1 MGPSF
6 FPFYWGRRET
16 LVLQWFRT
24 LSLRNKL
31 VLTILICLVLPSIV
45 SMYVSNL
52 FTRDAVRSQVADNAR
67 QSMRIANQIVN
78 GQMKN
83 MLHMMNFIQF
93 DVDIREPILNLS
105 HADDTTPIGDLYIS
119 KTTIDKRI
127 ATFIGPLENL
137 VVTLLLPNG
146 QYYATYMTTNFDPK
160 SFFEKAWMQDI
171 MQEGG
176 YSAKWIGAEPNYSQ
190 QSSQSY
196 LLEAVKPLRLNG
208 ATYGYVIVGLETSV
222 LQKLFAQYEDNE
234 SMVIID
240 AQGTILVDK
249 DVSRIGKPFAYYDQ
263 LPAEEGSS
271 FVKVAGEEY
280 IMQSA
285 QVTPEW
291 KLVNMTPYK
300 SAAQQI
306 QSFRKTD
313 FGIQLMFLI
322 LFAIVLL
329 YVVRTLTKPIAKL
342 VQTVVRIES
351 GQLSERSNINGG
363 DEVGRLG
370 YVFDRMID
378 RIELTLFENKR
389 EQELKRKAELAM
401 LQAQINPH
409 FLFNVLNSIRLKI
422 MMKGDEENAELI
434 SSLSAL
440 LRMTINRNN
449 EYITLHEEI
458 GVNEHYVR
466 LLNSRHGD
474 RVVLRVSAASDTL
487 LIQVP
492 RFLLQPLIENAY
504 IHGLK
509 SKAGEITIVSRIAED
524 GRLQIEIQDS
534 GVGMAPERLLTLR
547 NHLDA
552 TPIMPVMEE
561 ASSPSLSGIGLHNVF
576 ERLRMIY
583 GHHFHYN
590 ITSSLGHGTQII
602 LLFPQQPDKEV

>member
-1 MGPSF
+1 
-6 FPFYWGRRET
+6 
-16 LVLQWFRT
+16 VLQWFRT

-45 SMYVSNL
+45 SMNVSNL
-52 FTRDAVRSQVADNAR
+52 FTRDAVRTQVADNAR
-67 QSMRIANQIVN
+67 QSMLIANQIVT

-83 MLHMMNFIQF
+83 MLYMMNFVQF
-93 DVDIREPILNLS
+93 DVDLREPILNLS
-105 HADDTTPIGDLYIS
+105 HADATTSIGDLYIS
-119 KTTIDKRI
+119 QNTINKRI
-127 ATFIGPLENL
+127 DTVIGPLENL
-137 VVTLLLPNG
+137 VLTLLLPNG
-146 QYYATYMTTNFDPK
+146 QYYATYTTTNFDPK
-160 SFFEKAWMQDI
+160 SFFEKAWMRDV
-171 MQEGG
+171 MQSGG
-176 YSAKWIGAEPNYSQ
+176 YSVKWIGAEPNYSQ
-190 QSSQSY
+190 LSSQSY

-208 ATYGYVIVGLETSV
+208 ATYGYVIVGLEPSV
-222 LQKLFAQYEDNE
+222 LQKLFAQYEDKE

-240 AQGTILVDK
+240 AQGRILVDK
-249 DVSRIGKPFAYYDQ
+249 DSSQIGKPFAYYDQ
-263 LPAEEGSS
+263 LPPEEGTS

-300 SAAQQI
+300 AAAQQI

-313 FGIQLMFLI
+313 FGIQLVFLF
-322 LFAIVLL
+322 LFAVVLL

-351 GQLSERSNINGG
+351 GQLSERSNISGG

-458 GVNEHYVR
+458 GINEHYVR

-487 LIQVP
+487 LIQIP

-509 SKAGEITIVSRIAED
+509 SKAGEITIISRLVED
-524 GRLQIEIQDS
+524 GRLQVEVQDS
-534 GVGMAPERLLTLR
+534 GVGMTPERLLELR
-547 NHLDA
+547 NHLEA
-552 TPIMPVMEE
+552 TPIIPAAE
-561 ASSPSLSGIGLHNVF
+561 AGSSPSLSGIGIHNVF

-583 GHHFHYN
+583 GHYFDYS
-590 ITSSLGHGTQII
+590 IESSLGHGTQII
-602 LLFPQQPDKEV
+602 LLFPQQPEKEV

>member
-1 MGPSF
+1 M
-6 FPFYWGRRET
+6 
-16 LVLQWFRT
+16 LQWFRT

-45 SMYVSNL
+45 SMNVSNF

-67 QSMRIANQIVN
+67 QSMRITSQIVT
-78 GQMKN
+78 GQLKN
-83 MLHMMNFIQF
+83 MVYMMNFIQF
-93 DVDIREPILNLS
+93 DEELQIPILSLS
-105 HADDTTPIGDLYIS
+105 HVNDTTTIGDIFQAKL
-119 KTTIDKRI
+119 TINKRI
-127 ATFIGPLENL
+127 TTVNSTLGNMN
-137 VVTLLLPNG
+137 VTLLLPNG
-146 QYYATYMTTNFDPK
+146 QYVSSYTTIHFDPK
-160 SFFEKAWMQDI
+160 SFLEKEWMKEVNQVK
-171 MQEGG
+171 G
-176 YSAKWIGAEPNYSQ
+176 YNVHWIGTELNYNSESTQ
-190 QSSQSY
+190 PY
-196 LLEAVKPLRLNG
+196 LLAAAKPLGLNG
-208 ATYGYVIVGLETSV
+208 TTYGYVIVGLELNV
-222 LQKLFAQYEDNE
+222 LQNLFAQYKENE
-234 SMVIID
+234 TMVIID
-240 AQGTILVDK
+240 EHGRILVDQ
-249 DVSRIGKPFAYYDQ
+249 DTSRIGTQFANYDQ
-263 LPAEEGSS
+263 LPTEEGSS

-280 IMQSA
+280 IMQSN
-285 QVTPEW
+285 QISPNW
-291 KLVNMTPYK
+291 KLVSMAPYK

-306 QSFRKTD
+306 ESFRKTD
-313 FGIQLMFLI
+313 FIIQFFFLI
-322 LFAIVLL
+322 LFAVVLL

-351 GQLSERSNINGG
+351 GQLSERSNISGG

-458 GVNEHYVR
+458 GINEHYVR

-487 LIQVP
+487 LIQIP

-509 SKAGEITIVSRIAED
+509 SKAGEISIISRIVED
-524 GRLQIEIQDS
+524 GRLQVEIQDS
-534 GVGMAPERLLTLR
+534 GVGMTPERLLELR
-547 NHLDA
+547 NHLEA
-552 TPIMPVMEE
+552 TPILPVVEE
-561 ASSPSLSGIGLHNVF
+561 ASSPSLSGIGIHNVF

-583 GHHFHYN
+583 GHRFDYD
-590 ITSSLGHGTQII
+590 IASSLGHGTQII
-602 LLFPQQPDKEV
+602 LLFPQQPEKEV

>member
-1 MGPSF
+1 
-6 FPFYWGRRET
+6 
-16 LVLQWFRT
+16 VLQWFRT

-45 SMYVSNL
+45 SMNVSNL
-52 FTRDAVRSQVADNAR
+52 FTRDAVRTQVADNAR
-67 QSMRIANQIVN
+67 QSMLIANQIVT

-83 MLHMMNFIQF
+83 MLYMMNFVQF
-93 DVDIREPILNLS
+93 DVDLREPILNLS
-105 HADDTTPIGDLYIS
+105 HADATTSIGDLYIS
-119 KTTIDKRI
+119 QNTINKRI
-127 ATFIGPLENL
+127 DTVIGPLENL
-137 VVTLLLPNG
+137 VLTLLLPNG

-160 SFFEKAWMQDI
+160 SFFEKEWMKDV
-171 MQEGG
+171 MQAGG

-208 ATYGYVIVGLETSV
+208 ATYGYVIVGLEPSV

-240 AQGTILVDK
+240 AQGKILVDK
-249 DVSRIGKPFAYYDQ
+249 DSSQIGKPFAYYDQ
-263 LPAEEGSS
+263 LPPEEGTS

-300 SAAQQI
+300 AAAQQI

-313 FGIQLMFLI
+313 FGIQLVFLF
-322 LFAIVLL
+322 LFALVLL

-351 GQLSERSNINGG
+351 GQLSERSNISGG

-458 GVNEHYVR
+458 GINEHYVR

-487 LIQVP
+487 LIQIP

-509 SKAGEITIVSRIAED
+509 SKAGEITIISRLVED
-524 GRLQIEIQDS
+524 GRLQVEVQDS
-534 GVGMAPERLLTLR
+534 GVGMTPERLLELR
-547 NHLDA
+547 NHLEA
-552 TPIMPVMEE
+552 TPIMPVAEE
-561 ASSPSLSGIGLHNVF
+561 GSSPSLSGIGIHNVF

-583 GHHFHYN
+583 GHYFDYS
-590 ITSSLGHGTQII
+590 IESSLGHGTQII
-602 LLFPQQPDKEV
+602 LLFPQQPEKEV

>member
-1 MGPSF
+1 M
-6 FPFYWGRRET
+6 
-16 LVLQWFRT
+16 LQWFRT

-45 SMYVSNL
+45 SMNVSNL
-52 FTRDAVRSQVADNAR
+52 LTRDAVRTQVADNAR
-67 QSMRIANQIVN
+67 QSMLIANQIVT

-83 MLHMMNFIQF
+83 MLYMMNFVQF
-93 DVDIREPILNLS
+93 DVDLREPILNLS
-105 HADDTTPIGDLYIS
+105 HADETTSIGDLYIS
-119 KTTIDKRI
+119 QNTINKRI
-127 ATFIGPLENL
+127 DTVIGPLENL
-137 VVTLLLPNG
+137 VLTLLLPNG
-146 QYYATYMTTNFDPK
+146 QYYATYTTTNFDPK
-160 SFFEKAWMQDI
+160 SFFEKAWMRDV
-171 MQEGG
+171 MQSGG
-176 YSAKWIGAEPNYSQ
+176 YSVKWIGAESNYSQ

-208 ATYGYVIVGLETSV
+208 ATYGYVIVGLEPSV
-222 LQKLFAQYEDNE
+222 VQKLFAQYEDNE

-240 AQGTILVDK
+240 AQGKILVDK
-249 DVSRIGKPFAYYDQ
+249 DSSQIGKPFAYYDQ
-263 LPAEEGSS
+263 LPPEEGTS

-300 SAAQQI
+300 AAAQQI

-313 FGIQLMFLI
+313 FGIQLVFLF
-322 LFAIVLL
+322 LFAVVLL

-351 GQLSERSNINGG
+351 GQLSERSNISGG

-458 GVNEHYVR
+458 GINEHYVR

-474 RVVLRVSAASDTL
+474 RVILRVSAASDTL
-487 LIQVP
+487 LIQIP

-509 SKAGEITIVSRIAED
+509 SKAGEITIISRIAED
-524 GRLQIEIQDS
+524 GRLQVEIQDS
-534 GVGMAPERLLTLR
+534 GVGMTPERLLELR
-547 NHLDA
+547 NHLEA
-552 TPIMPVMEE
+552 TPILPVVEE
-561 ASSPSLSGIGLHNVF
+561 ASSPSLSGIGIHNVF

-583 GHHFHYN
+583 GHRFDYD
-590 ITSSLGHGTQII
+590 IASSLGHGTQII
-602 LLFPQQPDKEV
+602 LLFPQQPEKEV

>member
-1 MGPSF
+1 MRKWLRS
-6 FPFYWGRRET
+6 
-16 LVLQWFRT
+16 

-52 FTRDAVRSQVADNAR
+52 FTRDAIRTQVADNAR
-67 QSMRIANQIVN
+67 QSMLIASQIVT

-83 MLHMMNFIQF
+83 MLYMMNFVQF
-93 DVDIREPILNLS
+93 DVDLREPILNLS
-105 HADDTTPIGDLYIS
+105 RADETTSIGDLYIS
-119 KTTIDKRI
+119 QNTIYKRI
-127 ATFIGPLENL
+127 DTVMSPLENL
-137 VVTLLLPNG
+137 VLTLLLPNG
-146 QYYATYMTTNFDPK
+146 QYYATYTTTNFDPK
-160 SFFEKAWMQDI
+160 SFFTKTWMRDV
-171 MQEGG
+171 MQSGS
-176 YSAKWIGAEPNYSQ
+176 YSVKWIGAELNYSQ
-190 QSSQSY
+190 QPSQSY

-208 ATYGYVIVGLETSV
+208 ATYGYVIVGLDPSA

-234 SMVIID
+234 SMVVID
-240 AQGTILVDK
+240 AQGKILVDK
-249 DVSRIGKPFAYYDQ
+249 DSSRIGKPFAYYDQ
-263 LPAEEGSS
+263 LPTEDGSS

-285 QVTPEW
+285 QVTAEW

-306 QSFRKTD
+306 ESFRKTD
-313 FGIQLMFLI
+313 FAIQLLFLV
-322 LFAIVLL
+322 LFAIALL
-329 YVVRTLTKPIAKL
+329 YVVRTLTKPIARL
-342 VQTVVRIES
+342 VQTVFRIET
-351 GQLSERSNINGG
+351 GQLSERSNISGE

-449 EYITLHEEI
+449 AYITLHEEI
-458 GVNEHYVR
+458 GINEHYVR

-487 LIQVP
+487 LISIP

-509 SKAGEITIVSRIAED
+509 SKAGEITITSRIAED
-524 GRLQIEIQDS
+524 GRLQILIKDS
-534 GVGMAPERLLTLR
+534 GVGMSPERLEELQS
-547 NHLDA
+547 HL
-552 TPIMPVMEE
+552 E
-561 ASSPSLSGIGLHNVF
+561 AAPAAQTEIEGSSPSLSGIGLHNVF
-576 ERLRMIY
+576 ERLRLIY
-583 GHHFHYN
+583 GHQFDYE
-590 ITSSLGHGTQII
+590 IESSMDQGTQII
-602 LLFPQQPDKEV
+602 LRFPQQPEKEV

>member
-1 MGPSF
+1 M
-6 FPFYWGRRET
+6 
-16 LVLQWFRT
+16 LQWFRT

-31 VLTILICLVLPSIV
+31 VLTILVCLVLPSIV
-45 SMYVSNL
+45 SMNVSNF
-52 FTRDAVRSQVADNAR
+52 FTRDAVRSQVADSAR
-67 QSMRIANQIVN
+67 QSMRITSQIVT
-78 GQMKN
+78 GQLKN
-83 MLHMMNFIQF
+83 MVYMMNFIQF
-93 DVDIREPILNLS
+93 DEELQKPILSLGHVDETS
-105 HADDTTPIGDLYIS
+105 TIGDIFQAKL
-119 KTTIDKRI
+119 TINKRI
-127 ATFIGPLENL
+127 STVMNPLGNMN
-137 VVTLLLPNG
+137 VTLLLPNG
-146 QYYATYMTTNFDPK
+146 QYVASYTTINFDPK
-160 SFFEKAWMQDI
+160 SFLSKDWMKEVNQI
-171 MQEGG
+171 KG
-176 YSAKWIGAEPNYSQ
+176 YNVHWIGTEFNYNSESTQ
-190 QSSQSY
+190 PY
-196 LLEAVKPLRLNG
+196 VLAAAKPLGLNG
-208 ATYGYVIVGLETSV
+208 TTYGYVIVGLELSV
-222 LQKLFAQYEDNE
+222 LQNLFAQYKENE
-234 SMVIID
+234 TMVIID
-240 AQGTILVDK
+240 ENGRILVDQ
-249 DVSRIGKPFAYYDQ
+249 DTSRIGTQFANFDQ
-263 LPAEEGSS
+263 LPSEEGSS

-280 IMQSA
+280 IMQSN
-285 QVTPEW
+285 QISSNW
-291 KLVNMTPYK
+291 KLVSMAPYK

-306 QSFRKTD
+306 ESFRKTD
-313 FGIQLMFLI
+313 FLIQLFFLI

-351 GQLSERSNINGG
+351 GQLSERSNISGG

-458 GVNEHYVR
+458 GINEHYVR

-487 LIQVP
+487 LIQIP

-524 GRLQIEIQDS
+524 GRLQVEIQDS
-534 GVGMAPERLLTLR
+534 GVGMTPERLLTLR
-547 NHLDA
+547 NHLEA
-552 TPIMPVMEE
+552 TPTTSVVVE
-561 ASSPSLSGIGLHNVF
+561 ASSPSLSGIGIHNVF

-583 GHHFHYN
+583 GLRFDYEIESN
-590 ITSSLGHGTQII
+590 LGRGTQII
-602 LLFPQQPDKEV
+602 LRFPQQPEKEV

>member
-1 MGPSF
+1 MLN
-6 FPFYWGRRET
+6 W
-16 LVLQWFRT
+16 LRT

-31 VLTILICLVLPSIV
+31 MLTILICLVLPSIV
-45 SMYVSNL
+45 SMNVSSF

-78 GQMKN
+78 GQLKN
-83 MLHMMNFIQF
+83 MLYMMNFIQF
-93 DVDIREPILNLS
+93 DVDIREPIWNLS
-105 HADDTTPIGDLYIS
+105 HADATTSIGDLYIS
-119 KTTIDKRI
+119 KMTIKNRI
-127 ATFIGPLENL
+127 DTFIGPMENL

-160 SFFEKAWMQDI
+160 SFFEKAWMQDV
-171 MQEGG
+171 MQTGG
-176 YSAKWIGAEPNYSQ
+176 YSAKWIGSEPNYSQ

-208 ATYGYVIVGLETSV
+208 DTYGYVIVGLEPSV
-222 LQKLFAQYEDNE
+222 LQNLFAQYEDKE

-240 AQGTILVDK
+240 AQGKILVDK
-249 DVSRIGKPFAYYDQ
+249 DSSQIGKPFAYYDQ
-263 LPAEEGSS
+263 LPPEEGSS

-300 SAAQQI
+300 AAAQQI
-306 QSFRKTD
+306 ESFRKTD
-313 FGIQLMFLI
+313 FGIQLLFLI
-322 LFAIVLL
+322 LFAVVLL

-351 GQLSERSNINGG
+351 GQLSERSNISGG

-458 GVNEHYVR
+458 GINEHYVR

-474 RVVLRVSAASDTL
+474 RVVLQVSAASDTL
-487 LIQVP
+487 LIQIP

-524 GRLQIEIQDS
+524 GRLQVEIQDS
-534 GVGMAPERLLTLR
+534 GVGMTPERLLELR
-547 NHLDA
+547 NHLEV
-552 TPIMPVMEE
+552 TPIIAVEEE

-583 GHHFHYN
+583 GHRFDYE
-590 ITSSLGHGTQII
+590 IASSLGHGTQII
-602 LLFPQQPDKEV
+602 LLFPQQPEKEV

>member
-1 MGPSF
+1 M
-6 FPFYWGRRET
+6 
-16 LVLQWFRT
+16 QWFRT

-45 SMYVSNL
+45 SMNVSNL
-52 FTRDAVRSQVADNAR
+52 FTRDAVRTQVADNAR
-67 QSMRIANQIVN
+67 QSMRITSQIVT
-78 GQMKN
+78 GQLKN
-83 MLHMMNFIQF
+83 MVYMMNFIQF
-93 DVDIREPILNLS
+93 DEELQKPILSLG
-105 HADDTTPIGDLYIS
+105 HVDDTTTIGDIFQAKL
-119 KTTIDKRI
+119 TINKRI
-127 ATFIGPLENL
+127 STVMNPLGNMN
-137 VVTLLLPNG
+137 VTLLLPNG
-146 QYYATYMTTNFDPK
+146 QYVASYTTINFDPK
-160 SFFEKAWMQDI
+160 SFLAKEWMKEVNQI
-171 MQEGG
+171 KG
-176 YSAKWIGAEPNYSQ
+176 YNVHWIGTEHNYNSESTQ
-190 QSSQSY
+190 PY
-196 LLEAVKPLRLNG
+196 LLAAAKPLGLNG
-208 ATYGYVIVGLETSV
+208 TTYGYVIVGLELNV
-222 LQKLFAQYEDNE
+222 LQNLFAQYKENE
-234 SMVIID
+234 TMVIID
-240 AQGTILVDK
+240 ENGRILVDQ
-249 DVSRIGKPFAYYDQ
+249 DTSRIGTQFANFDK
-263 LPAEEGSS
+263 LPSEEGSS

-280 IMQSA
+280 IMQSN
-285 QVTPEW
+285 QISPNW
-291 KLVNMTPYK
+291 KLVSMAPYK

-306 QSFRKTD
+306 ESFRETD
-313 FGIQLMFLI
+313 FIIQLFFLL
-322 LFAIVLL
+322 LFAVVLL
-329 YVVRTLTKPIAKL
+329 YVVRTLTKPIARL

-351 GQLSERSNINGG
+351 GQLSERSNISGG

-458 GVNEHYVR
+458 GINEHYVR

-487 LIQVP
+487 LVQIP

-509 SKAGEITIVSRIAED
+509 SKAGEITIISRLVED
-524 GRLQIEIQDS
+524 GRLQVEVQDS
-534 GVGMAPERLLTLR
+534 GVGMTPERLLTLR
-547 NHLDA
+547 NHLEA
-552 TPIMPVMEE
+552 TPIMPVEE
-561 ASSPSLSGIGLHNVF
+561 EGSSPSLSGIGIHNVF

-583 GHHFHYN
+583 GHYFDYS
-590 ITSSLGHGTQII
+590 IESSLGHGTQII
-602 LLFPQQPDKEV
+602 LLFPQQPEKEV

>member
-1 MGPSF
+1 M
-6 FPFYWGRRET
+6 
-16 LVLQWFRT
+16 LQWFRT

-31 VLTILICLVLPSIV
+31 VLTILICLVLPSII
-45 SMYVSNL
+45 SMNVSNL
-52 FTRDAVRSQVADNAR
+52 FTRDAVRSQVADSAK
-67 QSMRIANQIVN
+67 QSMRIASQIVT
-78 GQMKN
+78 GQLKN
-83 MLHMMNFIQF
+83 MVYMMNFIQF
-93 DVDIREPILNLS
+93 DVELRKQILMLG
-105 HADDTTPIGDLYIS
+105 HVDDTTTIGDIFQAKLSINNRI
-119 KTTIDKRI
+119 TTVND
-127 ATFIGPLENL
+127 TLGNMN
-137 VVTLLLPNG
+137 VTLLLPNG
-146 QYYATYMTTNFDPK
+146 QYVASYTTINFDPK
-160 SFFEKAWMQDI
+160 SFLEKEWMKEVNQVT
-171 MQEGG
+171 G
-176 YSAKWIGAEPNYSQ
+176 YKVHWIGTEPNYNSESKQ
-190 QSSQSY
+190 PY
-196 LLEAVKPLRLNG
+196 LLAAAKPLGLNG
-208 ATYGYVIVGLETSV
+208 TTYGYVIVGLELNA
-222 LQKLFAQYEDNE
+222 LQDLFAQYKENE
-234 SMVIID
+234 TMVIID
-240 AQGTILVDK
+240 EKGRVLVDK
-249 DVSRIGKPFAYYDQ
+249 DSSHIGTQFANYDQ
-263 LPAEEGSS
+263 LPSEEGSS

-280 IMQSA
+280 IMQSN
-285 QVTPEW
+285 QITPNW

-300 SAAQQI
+300 AAAQQI
-306 QSFRKTD
+306 ESFRKTD
-313 FGIQLMFLI
+313 FLIQLFFLI
-322 LFAIVLL
+322 LFALVLL

-351 GQLSERSNINGG
+351 GQLSERSNISGG

-458 GVNEHYVR
+458 GINEHYVR

-487 LIQVP
+487 LIQIP

-509 SKAGEITIVSRIAED
+509 SKAGEITIISRLVED
-524 GRLQIEIQDS
+524 GRLQVEVQDS
-534 GVGMAPERLLTLR
+534 GVGMTPERLLELR
-547 NHLDA
+547 NHLEA
-552 TPIMPVMEE
+552 SPIMPVAEE
-561 ASSPSLSGIGLHNVF
+561 GSSPSLSGIGIHNVF

-583 GHHFHYN
+583 GHYFDYS
-590 ITSSLGHGTQII
+590 IESSLGHGTQII
-602 LLFPQQPDKEV
+602 LLFPQQPEKEV

>member
-1 MGPSF
+1 M
-6 FPFYWGRRET
+6 
-16 LVLQWFRT
+16 LVLHWFRT

-52 FTRDAVRSQVADNAR
+52 FTRDAVRTQVADNAR
-67 QSMRIANQIVN
+67 QSMLIASQIVT

-83 MLHMMNFIQF
+83 MLYMMNFVQF
-93 DVDIREPILNLS
+93 DVDLREPILSLS
-105 HADDTTPIGDLYIS
+105 HADATTSIGDLYIS
-119 KTTIDKRI
+119 QNTINKRI
-127 ATFIGPLENL
+127 DTVIGPLENL
-137 VVTLLLPNG
+137 VLTLLLPNG
-146 QYYATYMTTNFDPK
+146 QYYATYTTTNFDPK
-160 SFFEKAWMQDI
+160 SFFEKAWMRDV
-171 MQEGG
+171 MQSGG
-176 YSAKWIGAEPNYSQ
+176 YSVKWIGAEPNYSQ
-190 QSSQSY
+190 QSSQTY

-208 ATYGYVIVGLETSV
+208 ATYGYVIVGLEPSV

-240 AQGTILVDK
+240 AQGKILVDK
-249 DVSRIGKPFAYYDQ
+249 DSSRIGKPFTYFDQ
-263 LPAEEGSS
+263 LPPEEGTS

-280 IMQSA
+280 IMQSD
-285 QVTPEW
+285 QITPEW

-300 SAAQQI
+300 AAAQQI
-306 QSFRKTD
+306 ESFRKTD
-313 FGIQLMFLI
+313 FGIQLLFLI
-322 LFAIVLL
+322 LFAVVLL
-329 YVVRTLTKPIAKL
+329 YVVGSLTKPIAKL

-351 GQLSERSNINGG
+351 GQLSERSNIHGG

-378 RIELTLFENKR
+378 RIELTLVENRR

-449 EYITLHEEI
+449 AYISLHEEI
-458 GVNEHYVR
+458 GINEHYVR

-474 RVVLRVSAASDTL
+474 QVILRVSAASDTL
-487 LIQVP
+487 LIQIP

-509 SKAGEITIVSRIAED
+509 SKAGEITIASRIAED
-524 GRLQIEIQDS
+524 GRLQVEINDS
-534 GVGMAPERLLTLR
+534 GVGMTLKRVTELRDHLEAAPMAHVE
-547 NHLDA
+547 
-552 TPIMPVMEE
+552 EE

-583 GHHFHYN
+583 GHRFDYD
-590 ITSSLGHGTQII
+590 IESSLGQGTQII
-602 LLFPQQPDKEV
+602 LRFPQQPEKEV

>member
-1 MGPSF
+1 M
-6 FPFYWGRRET
+6 
-16 LVLQWFRT
+16 LQWFRT

-52 FTRDAVRSQVADNAR
+52 FTRDAVRTQVADNAR
-67 QSMRIANQIVN
+67 QSMRIASQIVN

-105 HADDTTPIGDLYIS
+105 HADDKTPIGDLYIS
-119 KTTIDKRI
+119 KTTIDNRI

-171 MQEGG
+171 MQSGG

-240 AQGTILVDK
+240 TQGKILVDK
-249 DVSRIGKPFAYYDQ
+249 DLSRIGKPFAYYDQ
-263 LPAEEGSS
+263 LPTEEGSS

-458 GVNEHYVR
+458 GINEHYVR

-487 LIQVP
+487 LIQIP

-509 SKAGEITIVSRIAED
+509 SKAGEITIVSRLAED
-524 GRLQIEIQDS
+524 GRLQVEIQDS
-534 GVGMAPERLLTLR
+534 GVGMTPERLLELR
-547 NHLDA
+547 SHLEA
-552 TPIMPVMEE
+552 TPIKPVTEE
-561 ASSPSLSGIGLHNVF
+561 KSSPSLSGIGLHNVF

-583 GHHFHYN
+583 GHQFDYD
-590 ITSSLGHGTQII
+590 IESSLGEGTQII
-602 LLFPQQPDKEV
+602 LRFPQQPEKEV

>member
-1 MGPSF
+1 M
-6 FPFYWGRRET
+6 
-16 LVLQWFRT
+16 LQWFRT

-45 SMYVSNL
+45 SMNVSNL
-52 FTRDAVRSQVADNAR
+52 FTRDAVRSQVADSAR
-67 QSMRIANQIVN
+67 QSMRIANQIVSEKL
-78 GQMKN
+78 KN
-83 MLHMMNFIQF
+83 MVYLMNFIQL
-93 DVDIREPILNLS
+93 DEDLQEPILSLS
-105 HADDTTPIGDLYIS
+105 HVNETTPIGDIVLDKKTISNRVTTVIRSLGNLYV
-119 KTTIDKRI
+119 TI
-127 ATFIGPLENL
+127 
-137 VVTLLLPNG
+137 LLPNG
-146 QYYATYMTTNFDPK
+146 QYVASYTTFNFEPK
-160 SFFEKAWMQDI
+160 SFMDKEWMPGVDQVT
-171 MQEGG
+171 G
-176 YSAKWIGAEPNYSQ
+176 YNVKWIGVEPNYSQ
-190 QSSQSY
+190 ESIQPY
-196 LLEAVKPLRLNG
+196 LLAAAKPLRLNG
-208 ATYGYVIVGLETSV
+208 STYGYVIVGLELDV
-222 LQKLFAQYEDNE
+222 LQDFFAQYQDNE

-240 AQGTILVDK
+240 ENGRVLVDK
-249 DVSRIGKPFAYYDQ
+249 DSSQIGKPFMYYDQ
-263 LPAEEGSS
+263 LSTEEGST

-300 SAAQQI
+300 AAAKQI

-313 FGIQLMFLI
+313 FGIQLVFLI
-322 LFAIVLL
+322 LFAVVLL

-351 GQLSERSNINGG
+351 GQLSERSNIHGG

-449 EYITLHEEI
+449 AYITLHEEI
-458 GVNEHYVR
+458 GINEHYVR

-487 LIQVP
+487 LIQIP

-509 SKAGEITIVSRIAED
+509 SKAGEIMIVSRIAED
-524 GRLQIEIQDS
+524 GRLQVEIQDS
-534 GVGMAPERLLTLR
+534 GVGMTPERLLELR
-547 NHLDA
+547 NHLEA
-552 TPIMPVMEE
+552 TPIMPVAEE

-583 GHHFHYN
+583 GHQFDYN
-590 ITSSLGHGTQII
+590 IESSLGHGTQII
-602 LLFPQQPDKEV
+602 LLFPQQPEKEV

>member
-1 MGPSF
+1 M
-6 FPFYWGRRET
+6 
-16 LVLQWFRT
+16 LQWFRT

-45 SMYVSNL
+45 SMNVSNL
-52 FTRDAVRSQVADNAR
+52 LTRDAVRTQVADNAR
-67 QSMRIANQIVN
+67 QSMLIANQIVT

-83 MLHMMNFIQF
+83 MLYMMNFVQF
-93 DVDIREPILNLS
+93 DVDLREPILNLS
-105 HADDTTPIGDLYIS
+105 HADATTSIGDLYIS
-119 KTTIDKRI
+119 QNTINKRI
-127 ATFIGPLENL
+127 DTVIGPLENL
-137 VVTLLLPNG
+137 VLTLLLPNG
-146 QYYATYMTTNFDPK
+146 QYYATYTTTNFDPK
-160 SFFEKAWMQDI
+160 SFFEKAWMRDV
-171 MQEGG
+171 MQSGG
-176 YSAKWIGAEPNYSQ
+176 YSVKWIGAEPNYSQ

-208 ATYGYVIVGLETSV
+208 ATYGYVIVGLEPSV
-222 LQKLFAQYEDNE
+222 VQKLFAQYEDNE

-240 AQGTILVDK
+240 AQGKILVDK
-249 DVSRIGKPFAYYDQ
+249 DSSQIGKPFAYYDQ
-263 LPAEEGSS
+263 LPPEEGTS

-300 SAAQQI
+300 AAAQQI

-313 FGIQLMFLI
+313 FGIQLVFLF
-322 LFAIVLL
+322 LFAVVLL

-351 GQLSERSNINGG
+351 GQLSERSNISGG

-458 GVNEHYVR
+458 GINEHYVR

-474 RVVLRVSAASDTL
+474 RVILRVSAASDTL
-487 LIQVP
+487 LIQIP

-509 SKAGEITIVSRIAED
+509 SKAGEITIISRIAED
-524 GRLQIEIQDS
+524 GRLQVEIQDS
-534 GVGMAPERLLTLR
+534 GVGMTPERLLELR
-547 NHLDA
+547 NHLEA
-552 TPIMPVMEE
+552 TPILPVVEE
-561 ASSPSLSGIGLHNVF
+561 ASSPSLSGIGIHNVF

-583 GHHFHYN
+583 GHRFDYN
-590 ITSSLGHGTQII
+590 IASSLGHGTQII
-602 LLFPQQPDKEV
+602 LLFPQQPEKEV